1 MYLSSVQPDMM
12 RFFMLDADVNDCVVV
27 VLYYLNPNRI
37 DVYLHGGVQNVLP
50 TNGIRENGVFKL
62 LNDDGVDYIPT
73 CASDAGSN
81 YIDRNARL
89 LYFVLKGTEEVV
101 LKRANVVL
109 VSFGLPAMSE
119 SDFYDSNLIEN
130 LAAMLNIPLN
140 RVRVVEII
148 SESSTGRRKRRN
160 TDSTT
165 VILEIGED
173 PAPSK

>member
-12 RFFMLDADVNDCVVV
+12 RFFMLDADDNECVVV
-27 VLYYLNPNRI
+27 VFYYLNPNRI

-62 LNDDGVDYIPT
+62 LNEDGVDYIPT
-73 CASDAGSN
+73 CANDVGSN

-89 LYFVLKGTEEVV
+89 LYFVLKGSEDVI

-119 SDFYDSNLIEN
+119 DDFYNTNLIEN

-160 TDSTT
+160 ADSTT